1 MERRDYLLLEIEKIG
16 LILTALKQKLLGG
29 KENLAITIEKQTED
43 AKGMLLNEINFD
55 LDRFLD
61 LDNEASVQYLSSFKG
76 FDIDNTEQLA
86 DFLSQI
92 GFNNQTDKPK
102 KYLEKALQLYEH
114 CRLNSKT
121 FSWDR
126 ERKITEI
133 KNAM

>member
-16 LILTALKQKLLGG
+16 LILTALKQKLFGG

-92 GFNNQTDKPK
+92 AFADTSGTSK
-102 KYLEKALQLYEH
+102 KYLEKALQLYQH
-114 CRLNSKT
+114 CRLSSKT
-121 FSWDR
+121 FSWVR
-126 ERKITEI
+126 ERKIAEI